1 MGLSRLK
8 CSLCKVRVVRTKIRR
23 VESMQGLA
31 TCWYHGYPYSPSF
44 ITIGN
49 VHEESIGHRVG
60 GNRSSGFRRWVF
72 PEAMREDEMCRHCSV
87 STSPNMGCRLNG

>member
-1 MGLSRLK
+1 
-8 CSLCKVRVVRTKIRR
+8 
-23 VESMQGLA
+23 MQGLA

-72 PEAMREDEMCRHCSV
+72 PEAMREDEMATAMVKAADEKHAQKKRKK
-87 STSPNMGCRLNG
+87 TFYNATK